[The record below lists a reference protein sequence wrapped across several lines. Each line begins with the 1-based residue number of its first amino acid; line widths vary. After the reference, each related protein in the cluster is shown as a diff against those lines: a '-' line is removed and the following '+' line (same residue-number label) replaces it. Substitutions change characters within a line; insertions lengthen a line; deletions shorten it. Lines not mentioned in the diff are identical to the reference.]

1 MCSTS
6 TTLWRCSRENKDLYR
21 IYPSR
26 YEVYVSQ
33 KFVNRLEKTRLDFPL
48 KNCTLQIMDRD
59 HLIIV
64 EGDKNLFYFS
74 GRNSEVVKEII
85 SVEAAGSLSVFA
97 KRNDEAL
104 FLTSADKIKVRYLA
118 DDKAFCAILYLNGD
132 VEIID
137 LDEEIVR
144 QYI

>member
-1 MCSTS
+1 
-6 TTLWRCSRENKDLYR
+6 
-21 IYPSR
+21 
-26 YEVYVSQ
+26 VYKRQ
-33 KFVNRLEKTRLDFPL
+33 
-48 KNCTLQIMDRD
+48 
-59 HLIIV
+59 
-64 EGDKNLFYFS
+64 

-85 SVEAAGSLSVFA
+85 SVEANGSLSIFA

-104 FLTSADKIKVRYLA
+104 FLTSADKIKVRYVA
-118 DDKAFCAILYLNGD
+118 EEKAFCAILYLNGD